1 MSGQKSRADQFQV
14 KLGQVGPCPRCTYE
28 LCRFESGT
36 KMIHKVCRRN
46 LLMESNGLEG
56 IINFLDIKLKVKMLS
71 DKF

>member
-1 MSGQKSRADQFQV
+1 MSGQKSRTDQFQPS
-14 KLGQVGPCPRCTYE
+14 QTGPGWAMSEMHLR
-28 LCRFESGT
+28 T